1 VTSAASLPVGH
12 MSPKSRGIVH
22 SGGSQRGSRAGR
34 FTAPEAVVANGRIV
48 ALTAPDIHRCERSRE
63 DRSGHVPGH
72 GQLRFLADVRGELA
86 GPAPVIDT

>member
-1 VTSAASLPVGH
+1 VTSAASLPVVH
-12 MSPKSRGIVH
+12 VSPKSRRMVH

-34 FTAPEAVVANGRIV
+34 FTAPEAVVANRRIV
-48 ALTAPDIHRCERSRE
+48 ALTSPDIPRCERSCE
-63 DRSGHVPGH
+63 DRSEHVPGH